1 MTSRG
6 LNGAHG
12 YDTETTGKAQPR
24 TIGDHGD
31 PHHPGSPSGTAHR
44 GPSPSQ
50 TIRSSSVATLS
61 ADSHASPGG
70 SNAGYEIYPENGRNA
85 FGFEWTI
92 PSEAEMASL
101 RPGERRRWVD
111 YARKC
116 QVFDPNGVRARST
129 SIVLPDTHVVAQ
141 DGPAPTPVGYGL
153 SATPSPV
160 PSRLASP
167 YAPPAATYPS
177 PHVPSRLTSPYAPP
191 AATYP
196 SPHAHAGHFSPQ
208 PSASQYTHS
217 ATASRASSAGLT
229 PGPDFML
236 QPTHNRWASP
246 SPSVYAESAA
256 TSRASSASLTP
267 EPEQRFQCPDCS
279 VDFGCRDWLHLHL
292 RGQYKNGVCPS
303 SY

>member
-1 MTSRG
+1 MSWNLNSADTQDAHAKDQSRRR
-6 LNGAHG
+6 LADDSGAR
-12 YDTETTGKAQPR
+12 A
-24 TIGDHGD
+24 
-31 PHHPGSPSGTAHR
+31 HHPGSPSGTAHR

-85 FGFEWTI
+85 FGFTWVSEPGGYLFPAVVRYLTVIAAQTI
-92 PSEAEMASL
+92 PSEADMASL

-116 QVFDPNGVRARST
+116 QVFDPNG
-129 SIVLPDTHVVAQ
+129 

-177 PHVPSRLTSPYAPP
+177 PQ
-191 AATYP
+191 
-196 SPHAHAGHFSPQ
+196 AHAGHFSPQ
-208 PSASQYTHS
+208 ESASQYTHS
-217 ATASRASSAGLT
+217 AAPSRAGSAALS
-229 PGPDFML
+229 PDLMQ

-246 SPSVYAESAA
+246 SPSVYAHSAA

-267 EPEQRFQCPDCS
+267 EPEQRFHCPDCS

-292 RGQYKNGVCPS
+292 RGQYQNGVCPS

>member
-1 MTSRG
+1 AR
-6 LNGAHG
+6 A
-12 YDTETTGKAQPR
+12 
-24 TIGDHGD
+24 
-31 PHHPGSPSGTAHR
+31 HHPGSPSGTAHR

-92 PSEAEMASL
+92 PSEADMASL
-101 RPGERRRWVD
+101 RPGERRRWVN

-116 QVFDPNGVRARST
+116 QVFDPNG
-129 SIVLPDTHVVAQ
+129 

-167 YAPPAATYPS
+167 YAHP
-177 PHVPSRLTSPYAPP
+177 V
-191 AATYP
+191 ATYP
-196 SPHAHAGHFSPQ
+196 SPHAHAGHLSPQ

-217 ATASRASSAGLT
+217 AATSRAGSAGPT
-229 PGPDFML
+229 PEFIP